1 MFKEITLALA
11 FCSLVGVGALPVLT
25 GTAHAASTEE
35 RFQQSKIIMMTTRNG
50 VPFYAEPGKDSLTLG
65 FYPKGTIFV
74 PINQTRNAVENK
86 VYNLCIRF
94 DGAVGWL
101 SSDDVALTR
110 K

>member
-1 MFKEITLALA
+1 MFKKITLALA

-65 FYPKGTIFV
+65 FYPKGTISC
-74 PINQTRNAVENK
+74 PSTRPGMRWKTKSTIYA
-86 VYNLCIRF
+86 
-94 DGAVGWL
+94 
-101 SSDDVALTR
+101 SALTVPLDGSR
-110 K
+110 RTTWL